1 MMTHSALLLFTGK
14 CLAMDENPSVR
25 EEVVAAISAGKV
37 PWEEFVW
44 TGSSHYVLPALYTAF
59 ERNGILPLL
68 PDDLTEHL
76 RNIYTLNAARN
87 KRIIQ
92 QCLQISRLLSAA
104 NIRPVFFKGA
114 ALLLMGLFPGDGDRL
129 MEDIDILLPE
139 AEIPAALD
147 ILLKGGY
154 VPHPVEEGKDGT
166 YTDHHHLPPMYHPGE
181 VATLEIH
188 RSPVHEGYDSLIT
201 AGEVTREAVP
211 AGSLLVAAPRH
222 ARLLVFLHEHRMS
235 RGSLASSGTL
245 KGAFD
250 FYLLTRLYSAQYSE
264 IPKGKWRKKFLRYTR
279 TVERVTGTT
288 LSGKWHEVKESG
300 LLKLG
305 WRKELFLLDHP
316 GIDYFYHEYLYA
328 PAVFLKL
335 LVKSTGSPAD
345 RKLVAAKLRKKSG
358 LK

>member
-1 MMTHSALLLFTGK
+1 
-14 CLAMDENPSVR
+14 
-25 EEVVAAISAGKV
+25 
-37 PWEEFVW
+37 
-44 TGSSHYVLPALYTAF
+44 LYTAF

-68 PDDLTEHL
+68 PGDLTEHI
-76 RNIYTLNAARN
+76 RHIYTLNAARN
-87 KRIIQ
+87 KRILA
-92 QCLQISRLLSAA
+92 QCRHIAALLSPAD
-104 NIRPVFFKGA
+104 IRPVFFKGA

-139 AEIPAALD
+139 TEIPEALD
-147 ILLKGGY
+147 LLLKGGY

-166 YTDHHHLPPMYHPGE
+166 YTDHHHLPPMYHPGQ

-245 KGAFD
+245 KGVFD
-250 FYLLTRLYSAQYSE
+250 FYLLTRLHPAE
-264 IPKGKWRKKFLRYTR
+264 PAEMPAGKWRKNYIRYAR